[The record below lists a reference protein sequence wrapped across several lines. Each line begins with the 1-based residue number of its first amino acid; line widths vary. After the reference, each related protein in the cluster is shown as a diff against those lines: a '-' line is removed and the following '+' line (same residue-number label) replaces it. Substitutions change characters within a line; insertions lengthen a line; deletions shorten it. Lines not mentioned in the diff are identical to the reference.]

1 MEKTPEYA
9 LEAGIAIWT
18 KDNQEIVKCAI
29 RLGAETT
36 SLGLCDT
43 EINSF
48 MQIVP
53 TEVFGSDGNLIH
65 QCFLNINHQA
75 WGYYKIIIEDVFKFK
90 VIEPKLSR
98 TQDSDILLLSEQE
111 VINYLKNLA
120 SPLDIHY
127 ELNDALENENY
138 GKAET
143 LLNEMLHDY
152 HVKIKEPL
160 ENIKNIIDTFEGE
173 IAIRATNDESVLQPV
188 KSLKTRYDLALLHPE
203 NWVVVKSDMYEPSW
217 LGSRLNEFFRME
229 NKESSLMYF
238 AQKIVVG
245 MHNKKLVVHT
255 DSVEPE
261 TDLTAPVLVD
271 TSLNLVLVRPVIH
284 ATRLEII
291 NELKN

>member
-65 QCFLNINHQA
+65 ECFLNINHQA
-75 WGYYKIIIEDVFKFK
+75 WGYYKIVIEDLYKFK
-90 VIEPKLSR
+90 VIEPKLAR
-98 TQDSDILLLSEQE
+98 TQDSDIILLSEQE
-111 VINYLKNLA
+111 VVDYLKSLA
-120 SPLDIHY
+120 SSLDMHY
-127 ELNDALENENY
+127 ELDDALANGNFD
-138 GKAET
+138 KAET

-152 HVKIKEPL
+152 HVRTEEPL
-160 ENIKNIIDTFEGE
+160 SIIKNLIDNFDGE
-173 IAIRATNDESVLQPV
+173 LCIKATNSEDMEDV
-188 KSLKTRYDLALLHPE
+188 KSLSTRYDLALLHPE
-203 NWVVVKSDMYEPSW
+203 NWVVKKNNSIVEQDWVSSW
-217 LGSRLNEFFRME
+217 LKQFQIAE
-229 NKESSLMYF
+229 NKEASLLYF

-245 MHNKKLVVHT
+245 MHDRRLIVHT

-261 TDLTAPVLVD
+261 TDLTAEVLVD
-271 TSLNLVLVRPVIH
+271 STLNLVLVRPVIH
-284 ATRLEII
+284 ATRFEIVR
-291 NELKN
+291 